1 MSGPK
6 KETPKAATP
15 KAATPKAAPAE
26 EPASQPEAAPGGASQ
41 TAQATAAMSG
51 AVSDVRSKLVAGEQF
66 VLAAALSIV
75 LVSYLIFE
83 FLLDYRIL
91 GDFSVLL
98 AVLTVLAI
106 WVHRWGHYDFGPAYR
121 IIIGALGVS
130 LALLAILNLLAW
142 ARLGGGSGDFLG
154 FIGRLIYWAGGIAAF
169 YGAWMVF
176 RTREE

>member
-6 KETPKAATP
+6 KETP

-154 FIGRLIYWAGGIAAF
+154 FIGRLIYWAGGVAAF
-169 YGAWMVF
+169 YGGWLVF

>member
-6 KETPKAATP
+6 KETPKAAP
-15 KAATPKAAPAE
+15 AKDAPAE
-26 EPASQPEAAPGGASQ
+26 EPASQPEAAPSGPSQ

-51 AVSDVRSKLVAGEQF
+51 AVSDVRAKLVAGEQF